1 MNIRTCWSYHR
12 KSDIFASG
20 IALRVC
26 ARRNLPCRVAIR
38 LTKAVTSTYDE
49 NENMIDGDRIGE
61 KATKR
66 RELIIISQKPVVV
79 IKERFRATKYAYS
92 FFHPIRTQY
101 VPCMFTYMVYS
112 QCILEAFPL
121 FYTTHQDL
129 DCLWNF
135 LVLREPRN
143 LV

>member
-49 NENMIDGDRIGE
+49 NEIMIDGDRIGE

-79 IKERFRATKYAYS
+79 IKELKKGFVLQNT
-92 FFHPIRTQY
+92 PILFSIQY
-101 VPCMFTYMVYS
+101 VLSMSPVCLLTWYIASVFWKHSHFFIQHSKTW
-112 QCILEAFPL
+112 IAFGT
-121 FYTTHQDL
+121 F
-129 DCLWNF
+129 
-135 LVLREPRN
+135 
-143 LV
+143 